1 MYMDFLAKNR
11 RSMKHPSKAVLGI
24 VDDLFSLC
32 ISWKTIAQKASEAD
46 NLLSKTIWT
55 EISQIK
61 FQKTKRD
68 ANVLQIKYAK
78 TLKLL
83 GKPDKN
89 RD

>member
-1 MYMDFLAKNR
+1 MR
-11 RSMKHPSKAVLGI
+11 HPSKAALGI
-24 VDDLFSLC
+24 VDDLFAVC
-32 ISWKTIAQKASEAD
+32 IPWKTIAQKASEAD
-46 NLLSKTIWT
+46 NLLLKTIWT
-55 EISQIK
+55 EISHIK
-61 FQKTKRD
+61 LKRTKRD